1 MWFYVSKET
10 GQRSGPVPADTIAQY
25 LVSGEVETSTLVWQS
40 GLSGWVTLDQSPLW
54 AELLAL
60 SNEDGSSS
68 GEEEEGGEN
77 EGSDSEESS
86 SGSGSSD
93 GSSTS
98 GSSYSSSS
106 TGSSS
111 EDSSSD
117 EEDEDEEEEEAHHR
131 QHLTKGK
138 SRVHGGRFPPGVG
151 AVAKKLDITG
161 RSKSSAQFP
170 HDPND
175 PFDFRSLEDEL
186 ADPRDV
192 YVSKVVYVKDEHNGW
207 MTALVIAHDGHGT
220 FTVERLQDKRR
231 LKIKD
236 DKILVCNDETA
247 PDMSS
252 LEHISEPTCL
262 FNLGS
267 RFVQGETYT
276 SMGVALISMNPC
288 KDCAMPL
295 FEDYASRRY
304 NLKNA
309 PHPYATAQLSYD
321 LMCFSNCSQSILIS
335 GESGSGK
342 SHMVKMILEYLVTRS
357 YPADANAEENS
368 FDQRLLCATT
378 VLESFGHAKTQSTTN
393 SSRFGKFMKLYYED
407 AKLSSAMVET
417 FLLERG
423 RVLRLGEHERTFNI
437 FYQLLAG
444 KKSRHPILEDLED
457 LILLNPNSY
466 ELLSHSDVFSFPG
479 CADDEK
485 FDGLVESMGIVG
497 FTEDQIKGFLSI
509 VCGLMH
515 LGNILFEADY
525 SEDGQEIAVLRGPS
539 KKALEFTARSLQ
551 VDVYEL
557 HSMLTQRK
565 VRRMGVDTV
574 FTMSPLDAS
583 CARDWAVKSLYTA
596 LFEALTHY
604 LNLSLSNG
612 EEHAEMHL
620 GSGKVDVDD
629 DPNTF
634 IALVDTTGFGAYEL
648 NDFEHFLINYASE
661 ALESTYCSQVFDAE
675 IDLFAEEGID
685 FELENATERPD
696 NHECV
701 ELLSARGKSILS
713 TLDTVCRMPDTTDDL
728 FLATLATDSSVPKSK
743 FFLEVD
749 PDDRVYAFKVRHY
762 ATDVQYCCYP
772 AAVELDMGIKGN
784 AWVSRNNDLTPQ
796 GLADLCKGS
805 GLDEMKSLPVYVAP
819 DIKMSHNLSTTFKPT
834 VASVVVKTIND
845 LNSLLMGTTCQYVR
859 CINPNQDLTPDFF
872 DNEYV
877 RLQMKALK
885 VVESC
890 EVFKAGFSVRIT
902 FEQIRLSL
910 GDTGE
915 LPVIVD
921 KLFGSERDE
930 LFVAC
935 MLATYGVPPDA
946 YKLGKSMVF
955 FREDQLPLIDT
966 LIEGPGDNVD
976 DQVMLMQALSE
987 KLGHARDAYEVADRV
1002 ENEGEDLAHA
1012 IQEVKSSADKLNDRF
1027 KAVEAHPNSLPGRVK
1042 ALSSLIKSLTHII
1055 DKVERMFKT
1064 AADSSSA
1071 CREAASHCDLEEA
1084 KRASEVVGELFD
1096 QMIHQIKSVI
1106 SSIDKANHSLA
1117 MIENDIRDVEQLSE
1131 SVLKQAKVEMD
1142 FKMDQMNS
1150 MSEALLKV
1158 EREKSKTSE
1167 QKRREAEKS
1176 LEARQAAEAKTA
1188 SLLEEAERRRKDA
1201 EARLQAQ
1208 KAEADNRLRAARKD
1222 AEKRDWAHAE
1232 ARLELEERMRVM
1244 AEAHDEELRLRL
1256 EASQSDREV
1265 MLMEEMSDI
1274 ELRLRAE
1281 KEHLERKTAKQRRA
1295 LEGDIKALESELAN
1309 AHSANERRSLLEE
1322 KAEVEKSIESLKST
1336 LERQIGKVEAQLMTQ
1351 KSEAELR
1358 LIEERARLIEEK
1370 KIAEER
1376 LRLEKLRLVD
1386 ERAHMASQLAKMELQ
1401 LVKAGHNAKLDADKS
1416 RLLASKQGVENQL
1429 VQVEAKMLEEHEIIE
1444 ERMHQVEPNV
1454 AKRVAAEA
1462 ELHLEQERDA
1472 ILEDRKQLDNTLREV
1487 ASMLKAEQSGRH
1499 DRKIE
1504 SRLEGE
1510 LARLAAEKKH
1520 IEKALAKAEA
1530 KVIEGHEK
1538 IEERIRQVERMTT
1551 KRVNAE
1557 AEQRFEQE
1565 RQAMAEA
1572 EKQIE
1577 REREDMLHER
1587 QHLESNLRE
1596 VSAKLKAEQTGRH
1609 DRKIESRLEG
1619 ELARLASEKE
1629 HVVRMLQ
1636 QSEARLAAER
1646 AEHENRLQAMKQKK
1660 NSAARRGSR
1669 AASGP
1674 TIEEEE
1680 ENKMLAEI
1688 RTLMDEKSNLEAM
1701 LEEKEAQATQESA
1714 ALGRR
1719 KSISAQQKKNLEERM
1734 ADEIRQLLEEKEETQ
1749 TKLLTAILRQS
1760 QIETEKLVQSMAAQ
1774 NQAAGVAPAPR
1785 SADPDT
1791 AAHEELVSDIKSKER
1806 QLAAREAEMRE
1817 RELKI
1822 RDKELRERERRIAHP
1837 HSTEFYEASSP
1848 REQDRHRHH
1857 RVHHGHHREQPL
1869 SPDAAAIAAHWK
1881 PAAHHQQYQDV
1892 DALQQEIN
1900 SADDFKIK
1908 TLRSAREVG
1917 MREREAAEAE
1927 FEKAEDFRLRSI
1939 RTVREIGLRDKEA
1952 AEAEFEKAEDFRLRS
1967 IRTAREIVV
1976 RDKEAAEAEVE
1987 KAEELR
1993 IRTIRMGREA
2003 AVREREAAEAELAK
2017 MQELQRAKQRE
2028 MREAAVRDK
2037 EAVDAEISNLQEAQR
2052 AKHRQLMEA
2061 AVRDKEAV
2069 DAEMAKIDE
2078 LKIAKQR
2085 ELREAASRDKEAVDA
2100 ERAKVDRLKLDRSR
2114 EVEETRLQYEKEA
2127 HEEKLRGKAQVNEEM
2142 AKVQELQL
2150 KSQQDLRE
2158 ERLKVEQRL
2167 NEERYALEEQRLA
2180 TDAEQRKQKLEWEAR
2195 VLAEKHAAEAQR
2207 LQLETTNKEAVMALE
2222 KAMRDEKLAFDAKL
2236 AEERHSTDQLRM
2248 AHDATMR
2255 NERLALERRMLEV
2268 AAEKDELRASMEAR
2282 FKEEKATL
2290 EARMRG
2296 EQRDLEEKMRQA
2308 QAEQERRVREDTAA
2322 HLAQA
2327 HDRAEA
2333 EKQRLREEHER
2344 AVAAHERESQEHQR
2358 RMEAKVAAMEAQ
2370 LAAAELARAQE
2381 RKEQEAAR
2389 SQRDEEARAAAQRA
2403 IDQARQDA
2411 ERRIS
2416 EMEAAHATERE
2427 LAEAR
2432 ASMLADEQMRMQTF
2446 MQQQQLR
2453 QQEAIAAAAEAAAAA
2468 AVKAE
2473 LTPKERQDAERR
2485 AKLAEYALQRAGG
2498 GAASRKADEALQ
2510 SERKAIDAERKQ
2522 LEEERIKAQQQ
2533 LQEMERRMKEQHA
2546 AAETQKRSAALADA
2560 ERRAREA
2567 EQRMAAMEQ
2576 SLVDVISGE
2585 KPLEGLL
2592 DGDGAAGGAAGA
2604 SRRGTLGI
2612 KDLMAA
2618 KTMGRAS
2625 IIGSALPPPPP
2636 PLTTGSARRSSIAG
2650 PPGQEQWYSDSVA
2663 GAFADGE
2670 NRDDDRPGCV
2680 DAMIGFLQE
2689 HCPNIS
2695 QSDAKVG
2702 CVAFVRTW
2710 MERVRI

>member
-1 MWFYVSKET
+1 MWFYVSKGT
-10 GQRSGPVPADTIAQY
+10 GQRAGPVPADTIAQY

-40 GLSGWVTLDQSPLW
+40 GLSGWVSLDQSPLW

-60 SNEDGSSS
+60 SNDDGSSS
-68 GEEEEGGEN
+68 GEEEEGEEEEE
-77 EGSDSEESS
+77 EGSDSEDSS

-106 TGSSS
+106 SGSSS
-111 EDSSSD
+111 EDSSS
-117 EEDEDEEEEEAHHR
+117 EEEEEEEAHHR
-131 QHLTKGK
+131 QHLAKGK
-138 SRVHGGRFPPGVG
+138 SKVHGGRFPPGVG
-151 AVAKKLDITG
+151 AAAKLDITG
-161 RSKSSAQFP
+161 RRSGAQLP

-207 MTALVIAHDGHGT
+207 MTALVVAHDGHGT

-236 DKILVCNDETA
+236 DKILICNDETA

-276 SMGVALISMNPC
+276 AMGVALISMNPC

-466 ELLSHSDVFSFPG
+466 ELLSHSDVFAFPG

-515 LGNILFEADY
+515 LGNILFETDY

-539 KKALEFTARSLQ
+539 KKALEFTARSFQ

-685 FELENATERPD
+685 FELEYTSERPD

-728 FLATLATDSSVPKSK
+728 FLAKLATDTSVSKSK

-749 PDDRVYAFKVRHY
+749 PDDRAYAFKVRHY

-796 GLADLCKGS
+796 GLSDLCKGS

-910 GDTGE
+910 GETGE

-935 MLATYGVPPDA
+935 MLATYGMPPDA

-976 DQVMLMQALSE
+976 DQVLLVQALSE

-1002 ENEGEDLAHA
+1002 ENESEDLAHA

-1027 KAVEAHPNSLPGRVK
+1027 KAVEAHPNSLPGRLK
-1042 ALSSLIKSLTHII
+1042 ALSSLIKALTHII
-1055 DKVERMFKT
+1055 DKVERMYKT

-1084 KRASEVVGELFD
+1084 KRASAVVGELFD
-1096 QMIHQIKSVI
+1096 QMIHQIKGVI
-1106 SSIDKANHSLA
+1106 SSIEKANHSLA

-1131 SVLKQAKVEMD
+1131 AVLKQAKVEMD

-1150 MSEALLKV
+1150 MSEALLNV

-1244 AEAHDEELRLRL
+1244 AEAHEEELRLRL

-1309 AHSANERRSLLEE
+1309 AHSANERRSLLDE
-1322 KAEVEKSIESLKST
+1322 KAEVERSIESLKST

-1386 ERAHMASQLAKMELQ
+1386 ERAHMASELAKMELR
-1401 LVKAGHNAKLDADKS
+1401 LAKAGHDAKLDADKA

-1444 ERMHQVEPNV
+1444 ERMHQVEPKV
-1454 AKRVAAEA
+1454 AKRIAAEA
-1462 ELHLEQERDA
+1462 ELHLEQERNA

-1487 ASMLKAEQSGRH
+1487 TSMLKAEQSGRH

-1520 IEKALAKAEA
+1520 IEKALAKAET
-1530 KVIEGHEK
+1530 KLLEGHEK

-1587 QHLESNLRE
+1587 QHLESNLRD
-1596 VSAKLKAEQTGRH
+1596 VSAKLKAEQSGRH
-1609 DRKIESRLEG
+1609 DRKIESRLED
-1619 ELARLASEKE
+1619 ELARLASEKD

-1646 AEHENRLQAMKQKK
+1646 EEHESRLQAMQQKK
-1660 NSAARRGSR
+1660 NSSARRGSR
-1669 AASGP
+1669 AAAGP
-1674 TIEEEE
+1674 TVEEEE

-1719 KSISAQQKKNLEERM
+1719 KSISAQQKKKLEERM

-1857 RVHHGHHREQPL
+1857 RVHHGHHHEQPA
-1869 SPDAAAIAAHWK
+1869 SPDATAAIAAHWK
-1881 PAAHHQQYQDV
+1881 PTAHHYQRQDV

-1927 FEKAEDFRLRSI
+1927 LEKAEDFRLRSI
-1939 RTVREIGLRDKEA
+1939 RAAREIGL
-1952 AEAEFEKAEDFRLRS
+1952 
-1967 IRTAREIVV
+1967 

-1987 KAEELR
+1987 KAEEFR

-2003 AVREREAAEAELAK
+2003 AVREREAAEEELAK
-2017 MQELQRAKQRE
+2017 MQESQRAIQRE

-2037 EAVDAEISNLQEAQR
+2037 EAVDVEISKLQEAQR

-2085 ELREAASRDKEAVDA
+2085 EMREAASRDKEAVDA

-2290 EARMRG
+2290 EARLRG
-2296 EQRDLEEKMRQA
+2296 EQRDLEDKMRQA

-2370 LAAAELARAQE
+2370 LAAAEHARTQE

-2389 SQRDEEARAAAQRA
+2389 NQRDEEARANAQRA

-2446 MQQQQLR
+2446 MQQQQQR

-2498 GAASRKADEALQ
+2498 GGAAGRKADEALQ

-2567 EQRMAAMEQ
+2567 EKRMAAMEQ
-2576 SLVDVISGE
+2576 EVQSLVEVISGE
-2585 KPLEGLL
+2585 KPLDDLL
-2592 DGDGAAGGAAGA
+2592 EGDGAAGGGAAAGA
-2604 SRRGTLGI
+2604 SRRSTLGI
-2612 KDLMAA
+2612 KDMMAA
-2618 KTMGRAS
+2618 KMMGRAS
-2625 IIGSALPPPPP
+2625 ILGSAPPPPP
-2636 PLTTGSARRSSIAG
+2636 PPTGSARRSSIAG
-2650 PPGQEQWYSDSVA
+2650 LPGQEQWYNDSVA

-2680 DAMIGFLQE
+2680 DAMIVFLQE

-2710 MERVRI
+2710 VGWTGCRSAGSGCGPLPNNIVLDVTISSLLEKYC